1 MKDVLNLKKLI
12 ETYDKDTIPDKAIA
26 KLAEKVIYKE

>member
-12 ETYDKDTIPDKAIA
+12 ETYDKDTIQDKAIA
-26 KLAEKVIYKE
+26 KLAEKVIYK